1 MEPQTEAQRSMH
13 VNNVCSGHREK
24 QVEETCEDF
33 KKPQT
38 ESQRSMRVNNVRSG
52 YLRFTATR
60 HY

>member
-24 QVEETCEDF
+24 QVEETYEHL
-33 KKPQT
+33 KTPQT
-38 ESQRSMRVNNVRSG
+38 ESQRSVHVNNARSG
-52 YLRFTATR
+52 HLRFTATR